1 VFLNVLSLRERR
13 ILRKH
18 LLDASTREILRP
30 AGKRRTSGDD
40 AFRNGADLRAREHPA
55 IDDRAGSS
63 VTCKVTS
70 KTSEMSRLRVADDI
84 TQLVGETPMLQLKR
98 LVPAGSADV
107 FAKLE
112 YLNPGGSVK
121 DRAAIG
127 IIRRAEQDGRLA
139 PGGTIVEATAG
150 NTGIGL
156 ALIGVNRGYKV
167 RLFVPERFSEEKVKI
182 MRALGAEVVRTPD
195 AEGMQG
201 AIRQAKELV
210 ATDPKAFMAG
220 QFENQANPD
229 YHYETTA
236 REIFEQMDGRVDAVV
251 LGCGTS
257 GTFSGIARYL
267 KENSPQ
273 VLAYAVET
281 QGSILGG
288 GKPGPHK
295 VEGIGASFIPKT
307 FDRSVCDEV
316 MMVMDDEAFGMV
328 KILAAQEGVLAGSSG
343 GAAVFAALKVA
354 KKLGSGKR
362 IVTIVPDSA
371 ERYLSKKIFE
381 GGL

>member
-1 VFLNVLSLRERR
+1 M
-13 ILRKH
+13 
-18 LLDASTREILRP
+18 P
-30 AGKRRTSGDD
+30 
-40 AFRNGADLRAREHPA
+40 
-55 IDDRAGSS
+55 
-63 VTCKVTS
+63 
-70 KTSEMSRLRVADDI
+70 RLRVADDI
-84 TQLVGETPMLQLKR
+84 TELVGETPMLQLKR

-127 IIRRAEQDGRLA
+127 IIKRAEQEGKLR

-156 ALIGVNRGYKV
+156 ALIGVNHGYKV
-167 RLFVPERFSEEKVKI
+167 QLFVPENFSQEKVII

-201 AIRQAKELV
+201 AIEQAKKLV
-210 ATDPKAFMAG
+210 ASDPSAFMAG
-220 QFENQANPD
+220 QFENLANPD

-236 REIFEQMDGRVDAVV
+236 REIYEQMNGKIDAVV

-257 GTFSGIARYL
+257 GTFSGVARYV
-267 KENSPQ
+267 KEKLPR
-273 VLAYAVET
+273 AFAFAVET
-281 QGSILGG
+281 QGSTLGG
-288 GKPGPHK
+288 GPAGPHK
-295 VEGIGASFIPKT
+295 VEGIGTSFTPKT
-307 FDRSVCDEV
+307 FDASVCDEV

-328 KILAAQEGVLAGSSG
+328 KTLAAREGVLAGSSG
-343 GAAVFAALKVA
+343 GAAVFASLKVA
-354 KKLGSGKR
+354 KRLGAGKR
-362 IVTIVPDSA
+362 VVTIIPDSA

-381 GGL
+381 GGI